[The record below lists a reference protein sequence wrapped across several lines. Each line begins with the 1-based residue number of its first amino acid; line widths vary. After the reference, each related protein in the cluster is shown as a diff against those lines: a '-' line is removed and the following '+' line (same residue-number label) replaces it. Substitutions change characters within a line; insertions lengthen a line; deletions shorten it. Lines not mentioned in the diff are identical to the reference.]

1 MSETPE
7 YTDDDLKD
15 AAATAYAA
23 LIADAERV
31 RVGELIADDPVTSL
45 APQHDPADVDGAP
58 NDGDGVTW
66 SGLLE
71 PEGDHTQAFGEATE
85 RVHGLV
91 TGAADLAPWA
101 IQLGADGLTPSY
113 ASVDIAFDGTPGI
126 RVLFALNSEV
136 IPEEHH
142 NKVVARLAAGL
153 AEIAL

>member
-1 MSETPE
+1 MSETP
-7 YTDDDLKD
+7 YTEEDLKD
-15 AAATAYAA
+15 AAAGVYAA
-23 LIADAERV
+23 LITDVERV
-31 RVGELIADDPVTSL
+31 RVSELIADDPVTSL

-71 PEGDHTQAFGEATE
+71 DEGDETPEFREAAE
-85 RVHGLV
+85 RVHALV

-101 IQLGADGLTPSY
+101 IRLGADGLTPSY

-153 AEIAL
+153 AEISL